1 MSEAHRR
8 EKNPELV
15 RQMLVDNAC
24 RLASEK
30 GLAAVSIQQVSA
42 AAGVT
47 KGAFFHHFTNKQ
59 ALVDAV
65 FSDML
70 SEFEQELEEGMSRDP
85 VEHGR
90 FTRAYLNLVTESDA
104 QESRWLPV
112 WVSMIADDALR
123 SVWHEWFGRRFA
135 SVLEKECSPELQTVR
150 MAADGIWL
158 AQIVGI
164 HTTDSALHSFLLR
177 MTYP

>member
-8 EKNPELV
+8 EKNPERV
-15 RQMLVDNAC
+15 RQLLVDNAC

-30 GLAAVSIQQVSA
+30 GLAAVSVQQVSA

-70 SEFEQELEEGMSRDP
+70 SEFEQELEEAMSQDS
-85 VEHGR
+85 VEQGR
-90 FTRAYLNLVTESDA
+90 FTRAYLKLVTETDA
-104 QESRWLPV
+104 QESRWLSV

-123 SVWHEWFGRRFA
+123 SIWHEWFSRRFA
-135 SVLEKECSPELQTVR
+135 QILEGEHTPELQTVR

-158 AQIVGI
+158 AQIADTHI
-164 HTTDSALHSFLLR
+164 PDSALYSFLLR